1 MYRSNRCDFAP
12 LTYLSLRDEKFR
24 CLVYGT
30 DDLVEKSLIED
41 FSFTPAL
48 GHRNCLEGNFPQKIP
63 FPKILFL
70 WIEFDGLSGRPIY
83 KGCGFLD
90 YRETKLS

>member
-1 MYRSNRCDFAP
+1 MLQPWDTGIAWKVIFHK
-12 LTYLSLRDEKFR
+12 KF
-24 CLVYGT
+24 
-30 DDLVEKSLIED
+30 
-41 FSFTPAL
+41 
-48 GHRNCLEGNFPQKIP
+48 P
-63 FPKILFL
+63 FPKMPFL